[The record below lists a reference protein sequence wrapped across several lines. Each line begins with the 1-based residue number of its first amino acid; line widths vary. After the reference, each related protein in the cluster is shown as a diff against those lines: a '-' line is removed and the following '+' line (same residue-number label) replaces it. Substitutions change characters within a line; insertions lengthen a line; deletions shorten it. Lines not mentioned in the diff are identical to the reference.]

1 MLRWAIHAT
10 VLTLILA
17 AAEGC
22 GNSSNSA
29 APDASP
35 GQDASSDAPS
45 EVSADAGEAGPDCGS
60 TPPTGTQ
67 LVAAT
72 DPLVVLTM
80 TGDDHAIYE
89 DLSTQELYGV
99 AVSGGVP
106 SDIGKMTSQ
115 GGTVRAHGSALLY
128 LPAAADPDTS
138 VGPLSSWT
146 ASGGTSVISTTA
158 VAVDTYYFT
167 YDASK
172 DGKYVAYFATTDGGL
187 TATLTVSTIDGK
199 TQTPLVTKVDLNNQN
214 CFPPEVQF
222 ADDTI
227 IAQYCVPPGADA
239 GTSTEGTTIAA
250 FTAPFTTQV
259 TLGSSSQPPQ
269 VPLTIDPTATFAL
282 LSGPSGTGLSLAPLA
297 GGTPTTVDAKGAAG
311 LFTPAGDVLY
321 YTTTAGALLRY
332 TVSSA
337 ASTTLVTSGVAFPVA
352 LSPDGNWLQTGLSQD
367 PSSGLTDLY
376 IVSTTTPG
384 PATQVVKTAT
394 TDPFGF
400 TVDSQFSLFGTNFP
414 SDFGAV
420 TYSLEASKTSGGAP
434 AKVLSAAAGP
444 ILTTGAKLVINTNQS
459 KSTGAAD
466 IVALDSSS
474 TAGPTTLVT
483 QADPNLFVASTK
495 DVVYSWYCDENTTA
509 GIWKLTPP

>member
-99 AVSGGVP
+99 AVSGGMP

-199 TQTPLVTKVDLNNQN
+199 TQTPLVTKIDLEQPELLSAGGSICRRHDHRPVLRPSGGRRRDVDGRDHHRR
-214 CFPPEVQF
+214 VH
-222 ADDTI
+222 
-227 IAQYCVPPGADA
+227 GAD
-239 GTSTEGTTIAA
+239 
-250 FTAPFTTQV
+250 FTTQV

-311 LFTPAGDVLY
+311 LFTPAGDILY

-337 ASTTLVTSGVAFPVA
+337 ASDDAGHERGGVSSRSVA
-352 LSPDGNWLQTGLSQD
+352 RRELAPGGPQPGLELRAHGPLHRLDDDAWASHPGRQDGD
-367 PSSGLTDLY
+367 DRRR
-376 IVSTTTPG
+376 
-384 PATQVVKTAT
+384 
-394 TDPFGF
+394 
-400 TVDSQFSLFGTNFP
+400 
-414 SDFGAV
+414 
-420 TYSLEASKTSGGAP
+420 
-434 AKVLSAAAGP
+434 
-444 ILTTGAKLVINTNQS
+444 
-459 KSTGAAD
+459 
-466 IVALDSSS
+466 LDSR
-474 TAGPTTLVT
+474 
-483 QADPNLFVASTK
+483 
-495 DVVYSWYCDENTTA
+495 
-509 GIWKLTPP
+509 